1 MKDRLLR
8 SVVWGVLG
16 VCALAASIGAG
27 LAGAED
33 QKAKVLIALD
43 DDWSKAAV
51 ARNVDQVASFY
62 ADDGVAYPPNEP
74 VAAGRA
80 AARAVWARYFYDPTY
95 QVSWK
100 TTAAGVENNMGWTAG
115 TYQESFQG
123 PDGKTVVGK
132 GKYLCV
138 WRKGADG
145 KWKAIQDMWNS
156 DTK

>member
-1 MKDRLLR
+1 MQNRLLR
-8 SVVWGVLG
+8 FVVWGVLC
-16 VCALAASIGAG
+16 VCVLVVSIGTCF
-27 LAGAED
+27 AGAED

-51 ARNVDQVASFY
+51 ARNVDRVASFY

-74 VAAGRA
+74 VAVGRA
-80 AARAVWARYFYDPTY
+80 ATRAVWARYFSDPTY

-100 TTAAGVENNMGWTAG
+100 TTAAGVENNTGWTAG

-123 PDGKTVVGK
+123 PDGKTVVGT